1 MTQRPDT
8 QRPSDTD
15 TNVSLSGKGLKG
27 RMLAATALALALTA
41 GIGGWAA
48 QAKLAGAVIS
58 QGELVVTG
66 ETKQVQHVDGGTI
79 VAIPVKIGSSVKK
92 GEVVLRLDDTQ
103 VRIELGI
110 IKSQV
115 AQLTAMRT
123 RLLAE
128 RDGADSL
135 SFDGL
140 DLAPDITRE
149 ERKLFDENRDM
160 RTNQKQQI
168 EMQISQLR
176 NQIDGLKEQEK
187 ANLSEN
193 ELLAEELAMQEG
205 LVEKGLAKASE
216 LRGLRRQMVRIEGT
230 IGDLLARVAEA
241 EGQIS
246 EINVRLMSV
255 DQTSRTELQKELV
268 STEAKLSELEQRA
281 LQLTHRLERTTVKAP
296 ESGTVYDLQAH
307 TIGGVVSPGQVIM
320 AIVPDDTELDV
331 HVKVATTDIDR
342 IFVGQTARM
351 RFTAFNRQTTPEIV
365 GEVDIIPA
373 ATVIDKATNLPFYK
387 TSVTFSPDDLGELA
401 TKLTPGMPVE
411 VYIETEERTVISFL
425 AKPFTDQITRA
436 FREE

>member
-1 MTQRPDT
+1 MTQRLN
-8 QRPSDTD
+8 DTD
-15 TNVSLSGKGLKG
+15 TKVSLGGKGLRG
-27 RMLAATALALALTA
+27 RMIAATALGVLLTA

-48 QAKLAGAVIS
+48 QARLAGAVIS

-79 VAIPVKIGSSVKK
+79 VSIPVKIGSMVEK
-92 GEVVLRLDDTQ
+92 GDVVLRLDDTQ

-110 IKSQV
+110 VQSQV
-115 AQLTAMRT
+115 AQMKAMMA
-123 RLLAE
+123 RLVAE
-128 RDGADSL
+128 RDGAETL
-135 SFDGL
+135 SFEGL
-140 DLAPDITRE
+140 NLAPEVTRE
-149 ERKLFDENRDM
+149 ERKLFEENRVM
-160 RTNQKQQI
+160 RANQKQQI

-176 NQIDGLKEQEK
+176 NQIKGLKEQEK

-193 ELLAEELAMQEG
+193 DLIAEELAMQEG

-230 IGDLLARVAEA
+230 IGDLVARIAEA

-246 EINVRLMSV
+246 ELNVRLMSV
-255 DQTSRTELQKELV
+255 DQTSRTELQKEIV
-268 STEAKLSELEQRA
+268 SVEAKLSELEQRA
-281 LQLTHRLERTTVKAP
+281 LQLTHRLERTVVKAP
-296 ESGTVYDLQAH
+296 ESGTIYDLQAH
-307 TIGGVVSPGQVIM
+307 TVGGVVAPGQVIM
-320 AIVPDDTELDV
+320 AIVPKDSKLDV
-331 HVKVATTDIDR
+331 HVKVAPTDIDR

-365 GEVDIIPA
+365 GAVDIIPA
-373 ATVIDKATNLPFYK
+373 ATVVDKATNLPFYK
-387 TSVTFSPDDLGELA
+387 TSVAFAPDDLGELA

-425 AKPFTDQITRA
+425 SKPFTDQITRA

>member
-1 MTQRPDT
+1 MTQRLDDKNS
-8 QRPSDTD
+8 Q
-15 TNVSLSGKGLKG
+15 VSLSGKGLKG
-27 RMLAATALALALTA
+27 RMLAATVLGLALTV

-103 VRIELGI
+103 ISIELGI
-110 IKSQV
+110 VQSQV
-115 AQLTAMRT
+115 GQLKAMMA
-123 RLLAE
+123 RLVAE
-128 RDGADSL
+128 RDGADAL
-135 SFDGL
+135 SFEGL
-140 DLAPDITRE
+140 DLAPEVTRE

-246 EINVRLMSV
+246 DMAQMAAIV
-255 DQTSRTELQKELV
+255 D
-268 STEAKLSELEQRA
+268 
-281 LQLTHRLERTTVKAP
+281 
-296 ESGTVYDLQAH
+296 VYDALTSDRCYHKAMPAAEALRGLSATPQ
-307 TIGGVVSPGQVIM
+307 TGGFCAPRG
-320 AIVPDDTELDV
+320 
-331 HVKVATTDIDR
+331 
-342 IFVGQTARM
+342 
-351 RFTAFNRQTTPEIV
+351 IV
-365 GEVDIIPA
+365 GNGVGGCVEGG
-373 ATVIDKATNLPFYK
+373 TR
-387 TSVTFSPDDLGELA
+387 
-401 TKLTPGMPVE
+401 TP
-411 VYIETEERTVISFL
+411 L
-425 AKPFTDQITRA
+425 
-436 FREE
+436 

>member
-1 MTQRPDT
+1 MTQQLNDRD
-8 QRPSDTD
+8 SK
-15 TNVSLSGKGLKG
+15 VSLAGKGLKR
-27 RMLAATALALALTA
+27 RMFAATALAVLLTA

-79 VAIPVKIGSSVKK
+79 VDIPVKVGSFVKK
-92 GEVVLRLDDTQ
+92 GDVVLRLDDTQ
-103 VRIELGI
+103 VGIELGI
-110 IKSQV
+110 VQSQIG
-115 AQLTAMRT
+115 QMKAMMV
-123 RLLAE
+123 RLVAE
-128 RDGADSL
+128 RDGKDTL

-140 DLAPDITRE
+140 DLTQDVIRE
-149 ERKLFDENRDM
+149 ERKLFDENRHM
-160 RTNQKQQI
+160 RANQKQQI

-176 NQIDGLKEQEK
+176 NQIDGLREQEK

-216 LRGLRRQMVRIEGT
+216 LRGLRRQMVRIDGT

-246 EINVRLMSV
+246 ELNVRLMSV
-255 DQTSRTELQKELV
+255 DQTSRTELQKEIV
-268 STEAKLSELEQRA
+268 SVEAKLTELEQRA
-281 LQLTHRLERTTVKAP
+281 LQLTHRLERTVVKAP
-296 ESGTVYDLQAH
+296 ESGTIYDLQAH
-307 TIGGVVSPGQVIM
+307 TIGGVVAPGQVIM
-320 AIVPDDTELDV
+320 AIVPEDSELNV
-331 HVKVATTDIDR
+331 HVKVAPTDIDR
-342 IFVGQTARM
+342 ITVGQTARM

-365 GEVDIIPA
+365 GSVDVIPA

-387 TSVTFSPDDLGELA
+387 TSVEFSPGDLGELA
-401 TKLTPGMPVE
+401 AKLTPGMPVE

-425 AKPFTDQITRA
+425 AKPFTDQLMRA

>member
-1 MTQRPDT
+1 MTQRLN
-8 QRPSDTD
+8 DTD
-15 TNVSLSGKGLKG
+15 TKVSLGGKGLRG
-27 RMLAATALALALTA
+27 RMIAATALGVLLTA

-48 QAKLAGAVIS
+48 QARLAGAVIS

-79 VAIPVKIGSSVKK
+79 VSIPVKIGSVVEK
-92 GEVVLRLDDTQ
+92 GDVVLRLDDTQ

-110 IKSQV
+110 VQSQV
-115 AQLTAMRT
+115 AQMKAMMA
-123 RLLAE
+123 RLVAE
-128 RDGADSL
+128 RDGAETI

-140 DLAPDITRE
+140 NLAPELTRE
-149 ERKLFDENRDM
+149 ERKLFDENRVM

-176 NQIDGLKEQEK
+176 NQIRGLREQEK

-193 ELLAEELAMQEG
+193 DLIAEELAMQEG

-230 IGDLLARVAEA
+230 VGDLVARIAEA

-246 EINVRLMSV
+246 ELNVRLMSV
-255 DQTSRTELQKELV
+255 DQTSRTELQKEIV
-268 STEAKLSELEQRA
+268 SVEAKLSELEQRA
-281 LQLTHRLERTTVKAP
+281 LQLTHRLERTVVKAP
-296 ESGTVYDLQAH
+296 ESGTIYDLQAH
-307 TIGGVVSPGQVIM
+307 TVGGVVAPGQVIM
-320 AIVPDDTELDV
+320 AIVPKDSKLDV
-331 HVKVATTDIDR
+331 HVKVAPTDIDR

-365 GEVDIIPA
+365 GAVDIIPA
-373 ATVIDKATNLPFYK
+373 ATVVDKATNLPFYK
-387 TSVTFSPDDLGELA
+387 TSVAFAPDDLGELA

-425 AKPFTDQITRA
+425 SKPFTDQITRA

>member
-1 MTQRPDT
+1 MTQRLN
-8 QRPSDTD
+8 DTD
-15 TNVSLSGKGLKG
+15 TKVSLSGKGLKG
-27 RMLAATALALALTA
+27 RMFAATGLALLLAV

-79 VAIPVKIGSSVKK
+79 VEIPVKVGSLVKK
-92 GEVVLRLDDTQ
+92 GDVVLRLDDTQ
-103 VRIELGI
+103 MRIELGI
-110 IKSQV
+110 VQSQI
-115 AQLTAMRT
+115 AQLKAMMV
-123 RLLAE
+123 RLVAE
-128 RDGADSL
+128 RDGVETL

-140 DLAPDITRE
+140 ELTPEVTRE

-160 RTNQKQQI
+160 RANQKQQI

-176 NQIDGLKEQEK
+176 NQIDGLREQEK

-193 ELLAEELAMQEG
+193 DLLAEELAVQEG
-205 LVEKGLAKASE
+205 LVQKGLAKASE
-216 LRGLRRQMVRIEGT
+216 LRGLKRQMVRIEGT

-246 EINVRLMSV
+246 ELNVRLMSV
-255 DQTSRTELQKELV
+255 DQTSRTELQKEIV
-268 STEAKLSELEQRA
+268 SVEARLTELDQRA
-281 LQLTHRLERTTVKAP
+281 LQLTHRLERTVVKAP
-296 ESGTVYDLQAH
+296 ESGTIYDLQAH
-307 TIGGVVSPGQVIM
+307 TVGGVVAPGQVIM
-320 AIVPDDTELDV
+320 AIVPADSELDV
-331 HVKVATTDIDR
+331 HVKVAPTDIDR
-342 IFVGQTARM
+342 ITVGQTARM

-365 GEVDIIPA
+365 GAVDVIPA
-373 ATVIDKATNLPFYK
+373 ATVVDKATNLPFYK
-387 TSVTFSPDDLGELA
+387 TSVTFSPEDLGELA

-425 AKPFTDQITRA
+425 AKPFTDQLMRA

>member
-1 MTQRPDT
+1 MTQRLN
-8 QRPSDTD
+8 DTD
-15 TNVSLSGKGLKG
+15 TKVSLSGKGLKG
-27 RMLAATALALALTA
+27 RMFAATGLALLLAV

-79 VAIPVKIGSSVKK
+79 VEIPVKVGSLVKK
-92 GEVVLRLDDTQ
+92 GDVVLRLDDTQ
-103 VRIELGI
+103 MRIELGI
-110 IKSQV
+110 VQSQI
-115 AQLTAMRT
+115 AQLKAMMV
-123 RLLAE
+123 RLVAE
-128 RDGADSL
+128 RDGVETL

-140 DLAPDITRE
+140 ELAPEVTRE

-160 RTNQKQQI
+160 RANQKQQI

-176 NQIDGLKEQEK
+176 NQIDGLREQEK

-193 ELLAEELAMQEG
+193 DLLAEELAVQEG
-205 LVEKGLAKASE
+205 LVQKGLAKASE
-216 LRGLRRQMVRIEGT
+216 LRGLKRQMVRIEGT

-246 EINVRLMSV
+246 ELNVRLMSV
-255 DQTSRTELQKELV
+255 DQTSRTELQKEIV
-268 STEAKLSELEQRA
+268 SVEARLTELDQRA
-281 LQLTHRLERTTVKAP
+281 LQLTHRLERTVVKAP
-296 ESGTVYDLQAH
+296 ESGTIYDLQAH
-307 TIGGVVSPGQVIM
+307 TVGGVVAPGQVIM
-320 AIVPDDTELDV
+320 AIVPADSELDV
-331 HVKVATTDIDR
+331 HVKVAPTDIDR
-342 IFVGQTARM
+342 ITVGQTARM

-365 GEVDIIPA
+365 GAVDVIPA
-373 ATVIDKATNLPFYK
+373 ATVVDKATNLPFYK
-387 TSVTFSPDDLGELA
+387 TSVTFSPEDLGELA

-425 AKPFTDQITRA
+425 AKPFTDQLMRA

>member
-1 MTQRPDT
+1 MTQRLDT
-8 QRPSDTD
+8 AD
-15 TNVSLSGKGLKG
+15 TNVSLAGKGLKG
-27 RMLAATALALALTA
+27 RMLAATALGLALTI

-103 VRIELGI
+103 LRLELGI
-110 IKSQV
+110 VQSQL
-115 AQLTAMRT
+115 AQLQAMRA
-123 RLLAE
+123 RLVAE
-128 RDGADSL
+128 RDGADLL

-140 DLAPDITRE
+140 TLASDITRE
-149 ERKLFDENRDM
+149 ERKLFDENREM
-160 RTNQKQQI
+160 RENQRQQI
-168 EMQISQLR
+168 KMQIAQLH
-176 NQIDGLKEQEK
+176 NQIDGLREQEK
-187 ANLSEN
+187 ANLAEN
-193 ELLAEELAMQEG
+193 DLLAEDLAAQEG

-230 IGDLLARVAEA
+230 IGDLVARVAEA
-241 EGQIS
+241 QGQIS
-246 EINVRLMSV
+246 ELNVRLMSV
-255 DQTSRTELQKELV
+255 DQTSKTELQKEIVAVESRL
-268 STEAKLSELEQRA
+268 TELEQRA
-281 LQLTHRLERTTVKAP
+281 LQLTDRLERTVVKAP

-307 TIGGVVSPGQVIM
+307 TIGGVVAPGQVIM
-320 AIVPDDTELDV
+320 AIVPQDSELNV
-331 HVKVATTDIDR
+331 HVKVAPTEIDR
-342 IFVGQTARM
+342 IFVGQVARM

-365 GEVDIIPA
+365 GAVDVIPA
-373 ATVIDKATNLPFYK
+373 ATVVDKATNLPFYK
-387 TSVTFSPDDLGELA
+387 TSVTFAPDALGELA

-425 AKPFTDQITRA
+425 AKPFTDQISRA

>member
-1 MTQRPDT
+1 MTQRLDDKNS
-8 QRPSDTD
+8 Q
-15 TNVSLSGKGLKG
+15 VSLSGKGLKG
-27 RMLAATALALALTA
+27 RMLAATILGLALTV

-58 QGELVVTG
+58 QGELVVIG

-79 VAIPVKIGSSVKK
+79 IEIPVKIGSLVDK
-92 GEVVLRLDDTQ
+92 GDVVLRLDDTQ
-103 VRIELGI
+103 LRIELGI
-110 IKSQV
+110 VTSQV
-115 AQLTAMRT
+115 AQLKAMRA
-123 RLLAE
+123 RLVAE
-128 RDGADSL
+128 RDGKNVL

-140 DLAPDITRE
+140 DLSPDITRE
-149 ERKLFDENRDM
+149 ESKLFAENRDM

-168 EMQISQLR
+168 EMQISQLG
-176 NQIDGLKEQEK
+176 NQIDGLREQEK
-187 ANLSEN
+187 ANHSES

-205 LVEKGLAKASE
+205 LVQKGLAKAAE

-246 EINVRLMSV
+246 ELKVRLMSV
-255 DQTSRTELQKELV
+255 DQTSRTELQKEIV
-268 STEAKLSELEQRA
+268 SVEARLTELEQRA
-281 LQLTHRLERTTVKAP
+281 LQLTHRLDRTVVKAP
-296 ESGTVYDLQAH
+296 ESGTIYDLQAH
-307 TIGGVVSPGQVIM
+307 TVGGVVAPGQVIM
-320 AIVPDDTELDV
+320 AIVPANSELNV
-331 HVKVATTDIDR
+331 HVKVAPTDIDR
-342 IFVGQTARM
+342 VFVGQTARM

-365 GEVDIIPA
+365 GAVDMIPG
-373 ATVIDKATNLPFYK
+373 ATIVDKATNLPFYK
-387 TSVTFSPDDLGELA
+387 TSVTFSPNDLGDLA

>member
-1 MTQRPDT
+1 MTQRLD
-8 QRPSDTD
+8 DTD
-15 TNVSLSGKGLKG
+15 TNVSLAGRGLKG
-27 RMLAATALALALTA
+27 RMLAASALGLALTV

-58 QGELVVTG
+58 QGELVVIG

-79 VAIPVKIGSSVKK
+79 VEIPVKIGSLVEK
-92 GEVVLRLDDTQ
+92 GDVVLRLDDTQ

-110 IKSQV
+110 VTAQVSQL
-115 AQLTAMRT
+115 QAMMA
-123 RLLAE
+123 RLVAE
-128 RDGADSL
+128 RDGADAL

-140 DLAPDITRE
+140 DLAPDLTRE

-160 RTNQKQQI
+160 RANQRQQI
-168 EMQISQLR
+168 EMQMAQLR
-176 NQIDGLKEQEK
+176 NQIDGLREQEK

-193 ELLAEELAMQEG
+193 ELIAEELAVQEG
-205 LVEKGLAKASE
+205 LVQKGLAKASE

-246 EINVRLMSV
+246 ELKVRLMSV
-255 DQTSRTELQKELV
+255 DQTSRTELQKEIV
-268 STEAKLSELEQRA
+268 SVEARLSELEQRA
-281 LQLTHRLERTTVKAP
+281 LQLTHRLERTIVKAP

-307 TIGGVVSPGQVIM
+307 TIGGVVAPGQVIM
-320 AIVPDDTELDV
+320 AIVPRDSELNV
-331 HVKVATTDIDR
+331 HVKVAPTDIDR
-342 IFVGQTARM
+342 IFVGQSARM

-365 GEVDIIPA
+365 GAVDIIPA
-373 ATVIDKATNLPFYK
+373 ATVVDKATNLPFYK

-401 TKLTPGMPVE
+401 TKIAPGMPVE

-425 AKPFTDQITRA
+425 AKPFTDQIARA

>member
-1 MTQRPDT
+1 MTQQLNDRD
-8 QRPSDTD
+8 SK
-15 TNVSLSGKGLKG
+15 VSLAGKGLKR
-27 RMLAATALALALTA
+27 RMFAATALAVLLTA

-79 VAIPVKIGSSVKK
+79 VDIPAKVGSFVKK
-92 GEVVLRLDDTQ
+92 GDVVLRLDDTQ
-103 VRIELGI
+103 VGIELGI
-110 IKSQV
+110 VQSQIG
-115 AQLTAMRT
+115 QMKAMLV
-123 RLLAE
+123 RLVAE
-128 RDGADSL
+128 RDGQDTL

-140 DLAPDITRE
+140 DLTQDVIRE
-149 ERKLFDENRDM
+149 ERKLFDENRHM
-160 RTNQKQQI
+160 RANQKQQI

-176 NQIDGLKEQEK
+176 NQIDGLREQEK

-216 LRGLRRQMVRIEGT
+216 LRGLRRQMVRIDGT

-246 EINVRLMSV
+246 ELNVRLMSV
-255 DQTSRTELQKELV
+255 DQTSRTELQKEIV
-268 STEAKLSELEQRA
+268 SVEAKLTELEQRA
-281 LQLTHRLERTTVKAP
+281 LQLTHRLERTVVKAP
-296 ESGTVYDLQAH
+296 ESGTIYDLQAH
-307 TIGGVVSPGQVIM
+307 TIGGVVAPGQVIM
-320 AIVPDDTELDV
+320 AIVPEDSELNV
-331 HVKVATTDIDR
+331 HVKVAPTDIDR
-342 IFVGQTARM
+342 ITVGQTARM

-365 GEVDIIPA
+365 GSVDVIPA

-387 TSVTFSPDDLGELA
+387 TSVEFSPGDLGELA
-401 TKLTPGMPVE
+401 AKLTPGMPVE

-425 AKPFTDQITRA
+425 AKPFTDQLMRA

>member
-1 MTQRPDT
+1 MTQRLET
-8 QRPSDTD
+8 AD
-15 TNVSLSGKGLKG
+15 TNVSLAGKGLKG
-27 RMLAATALALALTA
+27 RMLAATALGLALTL

-103 VRIELGI
+103 LRLELGI
-110 IKSQV
+110 VQSQL
-115 AQLTAMRT
+115 AQLQAMRA
-123 RLLAE
+123 RLIAE
-128 RDGADSL
+128 RDGADAL
-135 SFDGL
+135 SFEGL
-140 DLAPDITRE
+140 TLASDITRE
-149 ERKLFDENRDM
+149 ERKLFDENREM
-160 RTNQKQQI
+160 RENQRQQI
-168 EMQISQLR
+168 KMQIAQLH
-176 NQIDGLKEQEK
+176 NQIDGLREQEK
-187 ANLSEN
+187 ANLAEN
-193 ELLAEELAMQEG
+193 DLLAEELTAQEG

-230 IGDLLARVAEA
+230 IGDLVARVAEA
-241 EGQIS
+241 QGQIS
-246 EINVRLMSV
+246 ELNVRLMSV
-255 DQTSRTELQKELV
+255 DQTSKTELQKEIVALE
-268 STEAKLSELEQRA
+268 SRLTELEQRA
-281 LQLTHRLERTTVKAP
+281 LQLTDRLDRTVVKAP

-307 TIGGVVSPGQVIM
+307 TIGGVVAPGQVIM
-320 AIVPDDTELDV
+320 AIVPQDSELNV
-331 HVKVATTDIDR
+331 HVKVAPTEIDR
-342 IFVGQTARM
+342 VFVGQVARM

-365 GEVDIIPA
+365 GAIDVIPA

-387 TSVTFSPDDLGELA
+387 TSVTFAPDDLGDLA

-425 AKPFTDQITRA
+425 AKPFTDQISRA

>member
-1 MTQRPDT
+1 MTQRLN
-8 QRPSDTD
+8 DTD
-15 TNVSLSGKGLKG
+15 TKVSLGGKGLRG
-27 RMLAATALALALTA
+27 RMIAATALGILLTA

-48 QAKLAGAVIS
+48 QARLAGAVIS

-79 VAIPVKIGSSVKK
+79 VAIPVKIGSMVEK
-92 GEVVLRLDDTQ
+92 GDVVLRLDDTQ

-110 IKSQV
+110 VQSQV
-115 AQLTAMRT
+115 AQMKAMMA
-123 RLLAE
+123 RLVAE
-128 RDGADSL
+128 RDGAETL

-140 DLAPDITRE
+140 NLAPEITRE
-149 ERKLFDENRDM
+149 ERKLFDENRVM
-160 RTNQKQQI
+160 RANQKQQI

-176 NQIDGLKEQEK
+176 NQIKGLREQEK

-193 ELLAEELAMQEG
+193 DLIAEELAMQEG

-230 IGDLLARVAEA
+230 VGDLVARIAEA

-246 EINVRLMSV
+246 ELNVRLMSV
-255 DQTSRTELQKELV
+255 DQTSRTELQKEIV
-268 STEAKLSELEQRA
+268 SVEAKLGELEQRA
-281 LQLTHRLERTTVKAP
+281 LQLTHRLERTVVKAP
-296 ESGTVYDLQAH
+296 ESGTIYDLQAH
-307 TIGGVVSPGQVIM
+307 TVGGVVAPGQVIM
-320 AIVPDDTELDV
+320 AIVPKDSKLDV
-331 HVKVATTDIDR
+331 HVKVAPTDIDR

-365 GEVDIIPA
+365 GAVDIIPA
-373 ATVIDKATNLPFYK
+373 ATVVDKATNLPFYK
-387 TSVTFSPDDLGELA
+387 TSVTFAPDDLGELA

-425 AKPFTDQITRA
+425 SKPFTDQITRA

>member
-1 MTQRPDT
+1 MTQRLN
-8 QRPSDTD
+8 DTD
-15 TNVSLSGKGLKG
+15 TKVSLGGKGLRG
-27 RMLAATALALALTA
+27 RMIAATALGVLLTA

-48 QAKLAGAVIS
+48 QARLAGAVIS

-79 VAIPVKIGSSVKK
+79 VSIPVKIGSMVEK
-92 GEVVLRLDDTQ
+92 GDVVLRLDDTQ

-110 IKSQV
+110 VQSQV
-115 AQLTAMRT
+115 AQMKAMMA
-123 RLLAE
+123 RLVAE
-128 RDGADSL
+128 RDGAETL

-140 DLAPDITRE
+140 NLAPEVTRE
-149 ERKLFDENRDM
+149 ERKLFEENRVM
-160 RTNQKQQI
+160 RANQKQQI

-176 NQIDGLKEQEK
+176 NQIKGLKEQEK

-193 ELLAEELAMQEG
+193 DLIAEELAMQEG

-230 IGDLLARVAEA
+230 IGDLVARIAEA

-246 EINVRLMSV
+246 ELNVRLMSV
-255 DQTSRTELQKELV
+255 DQTSRTELQKEIV
-268 STEAKLSELEQRA
+268 SVEAKLSELEQRA
-281 LQLTHRLERTTVKAP
+281 LQLTHRLERTVVKAP
-296 ESGTVYDLQAH
+296 ESGTIYDLQAH
-307 TIGGVVSPGQVIM
+307 TVGGVVAPGQVIM
-320 AIVPDDTELDV
+320 AIVPKDSKLDV
-331 HVKVATTDIDR
+331 HVKVAPTDIDR

-365 GEVDIIPA
+365 GAVDIIPA
-373 ATVIDKATNLPFYK
+373 ATVVDKATNLPFYK
-387 TSVTFSPDDLGELA
+387 TSVAFAPDDLGELA

-425 AKPFTDQITRA
+425 SKPFTDQITRA

>member
-1 MTQRPDT
+1 MTQR
-8 QRPSDTD
+8 SDNTD
-15 TNVSLSGKGLKG
+15 TKVSLSGKGLKT
-27 RMLAATALALALTA
+27 RMFAATGLALLLAA

-79 VAIPVKIGSSVKK
+79 VDIPVKVGSVVKK
-92 GEVVLRLDDTQ
+92 DDVVLRLDDTQ
-103 VRIELGI
+103 IGIELGI
-110 IKSQV
+110 VQSQV
-115 AQLTAMRT
+115 GQLKAMMA
-123 RLLAE
+123 RLVAE
-128 RDGADSL
+128 RDGLDVL
-135 SFDGL
+135 PFEGL
-140 DLAPDITRE
+140 ALAREVMRE
-149 ERKLFDENRDM
+149 EAKLFDENRFM
-160 RTNQKQQI
+160 RANQKQQI

-176 NQIDGLKEQEK
+176 NQIDGLREQEK
-187 ANLSEN
+187 ANIAEN

-205 LVEKGLAKASE
+205 LVKKGLAKAAE

-246 EINVRLMSV
+246 ELNVRLMSV
-255 DQTSRTELQKELV
+255 DQTSRTELQKEIV
-268 STEAKLSELEQRA
+268 SVEARLTELEQRA
-281 LQLTHRLERTTVKAP
+281 LQLAHRLERTVVKAP
-296 ESGTVYDLQAH
+296 ESGTIYDLQAH
-307 TIGGVVSPGQVIM
+307 TVGGVVAPGQMIM
-320 AIVPDDTELDV
+320 AIVPADSELTV
-331 HVKVATTDIDR
+331 HVKVAPTDIDR

-365 GEVDIIPA
+365 GSVDIIPA
-373 ATVIDKATNLPFYK
+373 ATVIDKANNLPFYR
-387 TSVTFSPDDLGELA
+387 TSVEFAPQDLGDLA

-425 AKPFTDQITRA
+425 AKPFTDQIMRA

>member
-1 MTQRPDT
+1 MTQRLN
-8 QRPSDTD
+8 DTD
-15 TNVSLSGKGLKG
+15 TKVSLSGKGLKG
-27 RMLAATALALALTA
+27 RMFAATGLALLLAV

-79 VAIPVKIGSSVKK
+79 VEIPVKVGSLVKK
-92 GEVVLRLDDTQ
+92 GDVVLRLDDTQ
-103 VRIELGI
+103 MRIELGI
-110 IKSQV
+110 VQSQI
-115 AQLTAMRT
+115 AQLKAMMV
-123 RLLAE
+123 RLVAE
-128 RDGADSL
+128 RDGVETL

-140 DLAPDITRE
+140 ELTPEVTRE

-160 RTNQKQQI
+160 RANQKQQI

-176 NQIDGLKEQEK
+176 NQIDGLREQEK

-193 ELLAEELAMQEG
+193 DLLAEELAVQEG
-205 LVEKGLAKASE
+205 LVQKGLAKASE
-216 LRGLRRQMVRIEGT
+216 LRGLKRQMVRIEGT

-246 EINVRLMSV
+246 ELNVRLMSV
-255 DQTSRTELQKELV
+255 DQTSRTELQKEIV
-268 STEAKLSELEQRA
+268 SVEARLTELDQRA
-281 LQLTHRLERTTVKAP
+281 LQLTHRLERTVVKAP
-296 ESGTVYDLQAH
+296 ESGTIYDLQAH
-307 TIGGVVSPGQVIM
+307 TIGGVVAPGQVIM
-320 AIVPDDTELDV
+320 AIVPADSELDV
-331 HVKVATTDIDR
+331 HVKVAPTDIDR
-342 IFVGQTARM
+342 ITVGQTARM

-365 GEVDIIPA
+365 GAVDVIPA
-373 ATVIDKATNLPFYK
+373 ATVVDKATNLPFYK
-387 TSVTFSPDDLGELA
+387 TSVTFSPEDLGELA

-425 AKPFTDQITRA
+425 AKPFTDQLMRA

>member
-1 MTQRPDT
+1 MTQRPN
-8 QRPSDTD
+8 DTD
-15 TNVSLSGKGLKG
+15 TNVSLAGKGLRG
-27 RMLAATALALALTA
+27 RMLAATALGLALTV

-103 VRIELGI
+103 ISIELGI
-110 IKSQV
+110 VQSQV
-115 AQLTAMRT
+115 GQLKAMMA
-123 RLLAE
+123 RLVAE
-128 RDGADSL
+128 RDGADAL

-140 DLAPDITRE
+140 DLEPDVTRE

-160 RTNQKQQI
+160 RANQKQQI

-193 ELLAEELAMQEG
+193 ELIAEELAMQEG
-205 LVEKGLAKASE
+205 LVQKGLAKASE

-241 EGQIS
+241 QGQIS
-246 EINVRLMSV
+246 ELNVRLMSV
-255 DQTSRTELQKELV
+255 DQTSRTELQKEIV
-268 STEAKLSELEQRA
+268 SVEARLTELEQRA

-307 TIGGVVSPGQVIM
+307 TIGGVVAPGQVIM

-331 HVKVATTDIDR
+331 HVKVAPTDIDR

-365 GEVDIIPA
+365 GAVDIIPA